1 MKRTTQLLGFRA
13 AWRKAKANQTDESL
27 SRGGWRLGWGRT
39 RLQAVLDQVS
49 AATGLVTEVT
59 ATVDPRIKVKW
70 DSQTV
75 TPANALARLAQALNR
90 KHCLTVQRGRKLMV
104 IRAQDAKKHTVPL
117 PLLKPKPAAT
127 RTGLLA
133 RILSTDVTELVRMLA
148 CGAGEFGR
156 PRTSA

>member
-1 MKRTTQLLGFRA
+1 MKRMAQLFGFRA
-13 AWRKAKANQTDESL
+13 DWREAKVNQSDESH
-27 SRGGWRLGWGRT
+27 SRRGGRLGLGRT

-49 AATGLVTEVT
+49 AETGLVTEVT

-70 DSQTV
+70 DEQTV
-75 TPANALARLAQALNR
+75 TPENAVARLAQALSR
-90 KHCLTVQRGRKLMV
+90 RDCLTVQKGRKLMI

-127 RTGLLA
+127 RTALLA
-133 RILSTDVTELVRMLA
+133 RILSTDVTDLARMLA